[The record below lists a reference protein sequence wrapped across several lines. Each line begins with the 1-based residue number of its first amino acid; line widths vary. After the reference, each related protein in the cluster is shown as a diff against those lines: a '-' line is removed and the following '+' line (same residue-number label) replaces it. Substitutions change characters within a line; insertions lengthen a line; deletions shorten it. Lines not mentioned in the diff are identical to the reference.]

1 MEYKYTPPQASY
13 AMYAAG
19 GVFYSAP
26 GLTAFPVRLAVEIF
40 RRCQAIR
47 AAQGASGPAVVYDPC
62 CGGAY
67 HLATM
72 AYFNWDQIAGIYA
85 SDIDEDALRI
95 AGRNLSLLTLDGLDR
110 RIAELA
116 GLHEQYGKPSHGAS
130 LQHAEQLRQHLVE
143 RLQHHPLATQLFRAD
158 ATTMRAIAAALP
170 GAKIDIVLTDIPYG
184 RLAGWGTGS
193 LALVHGEDPIHQLL
207 ESLLPILSNTSVVA
221 IAAAKKDK
229 IAHASYTR
237 LARLQAGGAPDCDP
251 ETGVM
256 APGPA
261 RSPGHRLQNAIIPT

>member
-85 SDIDEDALRI
+85 SDIDESALGV
-95 AGRNLSLLTLDGLDR
+95 AARNLSLLTLAGMDR
-110 RIAELA
+110 RIAELT
-116 GLHEQYGKPSHGAS
+116 GHYEQYAKVSHGAS
-130 LQHAEQLRQHLVE
+130 LQHAEELRQHLAEAV
-143 RLQHHPLATQLFRAD
+143 RHHALAAQLFRAD
-158 ATTMRAIAAALP
+158 VTNADAIATALR
-170 GAKIDIVLTDIPYG
+170 GARIDIVLTDIPYG
-184 RLAGWGTGS
+184 RLVGWGAGS
-193 LALVHGEDPIHQLL
+193 LALVHGEDPVHQLL
-207 ESLLPILSNTSVVA
+207 ESLLPVLSDNAVLAV
-221 IAAAKKDK
+221 AAAKKDK
-229 IAHASYTR
+229 FAHGSYSRLTR
-237 LARLQAGGAPDCDP
+237 LQVGARQIAVL
-251 ETGVM
+251 
-256 APGPA
+256 
-261 RSPGHRLQNAIIPT
+261 RRN